1 MGSAS
6 TSLFGDSGAGDM
18 QQAAREQDDRAHRNY
33 SIMKD
38 ITDQAVSA
46 GSLQFEKDIANQEK
60 NLARQEQMIS
70 QIDPTIIEASQQ
82 VLRLM
87 KGDNAGT
94 LAPLQRQR
102 DMQRQKL
109 MNSLRAQ
116 LGPGAE
122 STSAGLKALTAF
134 DNESANLFAGAQ
146 QQAIGQLGQ
155 TAGQFNAVR
164 PDMFR
169 EILGRSNF
177 GQGKSNLLF
186 RQGDALQQSLA
197 GMLQTA
203 GGESAARAMN
213 QQQNTAF
220 GMKLFDSAIQGGMMA
235 LGMPPGGS
243 SKVSDMGSVDQS
255 SNVYGSASMEHEGFA
270 PNMNAGGSSAK
281 GNTNR
286 RSGY

>member
-6 TSLFGDSGAGDM
+6 TALFGDSGSGDL
-18 QQAAREQDDRAHRNY
+18 QQAAREKMEMAQRNY
-33 SIMKD
+33 NTTKK
-38 ITDQAVSA
+38 ITDEAVGV
-46 GSLQFEKDIANQEK
+46 GSMQFEKDIANQEK

-87 KGDNAGT
+87 KGDNASS

-122 STSAGLKALTAF
+122 STSAGLRALTAF

-146 QQAIGQLGQ
+146 QQAIANLGG
-155 TAGQFNAVR
+155 TAQQFNAVR
-164 PDMFR
+164 PDMLR
-169 EILGRSNF
+169 EIMGRSQF

-186 RQGDALQQSLA
+186 NQTNALQGVMNQMYDA
-197 GMLQTA
+197 A

-220 GMKLFDSAIQGGMMA
+220 GMKLFDSAVQGGMMLA
-235 LGMPPGGS
+235 GAPPTGGKERKEGLQSGGGGS
-243 SKVSDMGSVDQS
+243 GANSAGQS
-255 SNVYGSASMEHEGFA
+255 YKNFG
-270 PNMNAGGSSAK
+270 NMA
-281 GNTNR
+281 
-286 RSGY
+286 